1 MAVSEAAALAVL
13 PPSALDLAR
22 VIGVPA
28 TLAIIRHR
36 GGIKLY
42 VPVRADPSHPLGH
55 ICGMEPF
62 HRLVA
67 HYRGEE
73 IEVPLC
79 RALREQEA
87 LAAHR
92 DGQSVAQL
100 AREHGCT
107 ERTMRSM
114 LKRARAAQPAA
125 ERAAA
130 ARQGDLFGAHGNLNN
145 RHAREGGRPGESA

>member
-1 MAVSEAAALAVL
+1 MAVSEQAALAVL
-13 PPSALDLAR
+13 PPSARELVE
-22 VIGVPA
+22 VIGVAA

-36 GGIKLY
+36 GGIRLY
-42 VPVRADPSHPLGH
+42 VPIRAEPSHPLGH

-62 HRLVA
+62 RRLVA

-73 IEVPLC
+73 IDIPLC

-87 LAAHR
+87 LAAHNE
-92 DGQSVAQL
+92 GESVAQL
-100 AREHGCT
+100 ARQYGCT

-114 LKRARAAQPAA
+114 LKRARAMQPAA

-130 ARQGDLFGAHGNLNN
+130 CPQGDLFGPD
-145 RHAREGGRPGESA
+145 GR

>member
-1 MAVSEAAALAVL
+1 MALSDAAALAVL
-13 PPSALDLAR
+13 PPSARDLVE

-42 VPVRADPSHPLGH
+42 VPVRADPSHPLGQ

-62 HRLVA
+62 RRLVA
-67 HYRGEE
+67 YYRGEE
-73 IEVPLC
+73 IEIPLC

-87 LAAHR
+87 LSAHD
-92 DGQSVAQL
+92 DGQSVASL
-100 AREHGCT
+100 ARDYGCT

-114 LKRARAAQPAA
+114 LKRARAVQPAA

-130 ARQGDLFGAHGNLNN
+130 CPQGDLFV
-145 RHAREGGRPGESA
+145 REGWGG